1 MITILL
7 IAVGAYIMSKITVV
21 QIKTDI
27 IDTLVKDTHKYSGIH
42 EDSYSQFYANIRMA
56 REYRNQ
62 IHQAHAF
69 LHKAIRHLNEIPL
82 YMSPID
88 PDVQGDVAELG
99 QNIAVAFER
108 ILIEEAMNQ
117 NTYFKPKYI

>member
-1 MITILL
+1 MITIIL
-7 IAVGAYIMSKITVV
+7 ISIFAYILSKIKMV
-21 QIKTDI
+21 QIKTDL

-42 EDSYSQFYANIRMA
+42 EDSYSQFYANIQMA
-56 REYRNQ
+56 REYRSQ
-62 IHQAHAF
+62 IYQAHAF

-99 QNIAVAFER
+99 QKIAVAFER
-108 ILIEEAMNQ
+108 MLIEEAMNQ

>member
-1 MITILL
+1 MITILF
-7 IAVGAYIMSKITVV
+7 IAIFAYIISKITVV
-21 QIKTDI
+21 QIKTEL

-42 EDSYSQFYANIRMA
+42 EDSYSQFYANIQMA
-56 REYRNQ
+56 REYRSQ

-88 PDVQGDVAELG
+88 PDIQGDVAELG
-99 QNIAVAFER
+99 QKIAVAFER
-108 ILIEEAMNQ
+108 ILIEEAINQ

>member
-1 MITILL
+1 MITI
-7 IAVGAYIMSKITVV
+7 IIISICAYILSKIKIV
-21 QIKTDI
+21 QINTDI
-27 IDTLVKDTHKYSGIH
+27 IDTLVKETHKYSGIH

-56 REYRNQ
+56 REYRSQ

-82 YMSPID
+82 YMTPID
-88 PDVQGDVAELG
+88 PDIQEEVAELG
-99 QNIAVAFER
+99 QKIAVAFER